1 MPVTPLKRVVLTRAM
16 SSSAATKIVRFLD
29 AYGNERIGQEPAPG
43 TQQSQ
48 LITGKD
54 IFGSKALT
62 SQFAEV
68 RRVLAPFVPTQIIGI
83 GLNYRN
89 HAKETN
95 MPIPNFPVVFYKN
108 INSVADP
115 ETSIVLPKREGTHV
129 DYECELAVVLKAP
142 CKDVSV
148 QDALKFVAGDTCAND
163 ISARRWQGN
172 AMGGGQWCRAKSFD
186 TFCPLGPVLVTPEGI
201 PDPQNLTIETILNDV
216 VVQRS
221 NTKDM
226 VFSVAEL
233 ISQLSQDTTLP
244 AGTVI
249 LTGTPEGV
257 GFTRKPPIYLKPGDK
272 VEIRIQHI
280 GSLLN
285 YVIGASSL

>member
-1 MPVTPLKRVVLTRAM
+1 MPVVTPLCLAARSKLGYLVRGM
-16 SSSAATKIVRFLD
+16 STTSAAATKLIRFLD
-29 AYGNERIGQEPAPG
+29 AYGNERIGQAPAPG
-43 TQQSQ
+43 TYQSQ

-54 IFGSKALT
+54 VFGSKALT

-95 MPIPNFPVVFYKN
+95 MPIPNYPVVFYKN

-115 ETSIVLPKREGTHV
+115 ETSIVLPRREGSHV

-148 QDALKFVAGDTCAND
+148 QDALKFVAGYT
-163 ISARRWQGN
+163 
-172 AMGGGQWCRAKSFD
+172 
-186 TFCPLGPVLVTPEGI
+186 
-201 PDPQNLTIETILNDV
+201 NLTIETILNDV

-257 GFTRKPPIYLKPGDK
+257 GFTRKPPLYLKPGDK

>member
-1 MPVTPLKRVVLTRAM
+1 MAIKVAKFGRRAM
-16 SSSAATKIVRFLD
+16 STTSATHIVRFLD
-29 AYGNERIGQEPAPG
+29 AYGNERIGQAPPLG
-43 TQQSQ
+43 SHQSQ
-48 LITGKD
+48 LIVGKD
-54 IFGSKALT
+54 IFGSRVLT

-68 RRVLAPFVPTQIIGI
+68 RRILAPFVPSQIIGI

-95 MPIPNFPVVFYKN
+95 MPIPNHPVVFFKSL
-108 INSVADP
+108 NSVADP
-115 ETSIVLPKREGTHV
+115 ETSIALPKREGSYV

-142 CKDVSV
+142 CKGVSV
-148 QDALKFVAGDTCAND
+148 ADAFKYVAGYTCAND
-163 ISARRWQGN
+163 VSARRWQGN
-172 AMGGGQWCRAKSFD
+172 PMGGGQWCRAKSFD
-186 TFCPLGPVLVTPEGI
+186 TFCPLGPVLVTPEVI
-201 PDPQNLTIETILNDV
+201 HDPQNLQIETYLNDV
-216 VVQRS
+216 RVQSS

-226 VFSVAEL
+226 IFSVAEL

-257 GFTRKPPIYLKPGDK
+257 GYTRKPPLYLKPGDK
-272 VEIRIQHI
+272 VEIRIEHI
-280 GSLLN
+280 GSLVN